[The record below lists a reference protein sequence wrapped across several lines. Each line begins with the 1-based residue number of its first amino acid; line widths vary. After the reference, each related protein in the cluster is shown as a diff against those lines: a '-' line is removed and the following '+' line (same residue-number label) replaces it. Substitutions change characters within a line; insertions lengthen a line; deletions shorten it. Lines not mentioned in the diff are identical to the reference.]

1 MALASG
7 FVHSNSRPLYVS
19 GGNDSSIALWEVS
32 GASNRPNR
40 SDDTADGKHFIQG
53 HALVMANDLQ
63 TEHLLESLRQ
73 FVSFRTVSSDIK
85 CKADSRRAASWL
97 RSVFKRYGAVT
108 ELLTTEQ
115 GCNPV
120 VFAEFR
126 GTPKSRNNKTR
137 ILFYG
142 HYDVVAA
149 KSTKEK
155 GWSADPFSMHGKD
168 GYVYGRG
175 VTDNKGPVMAAIYAV
190 AELVAQNALECD
202 VVFLIEGEEE
212 RGSRGF
218 KQAIVQNKS
227 LIGSVDYILLA
238 NSYWLDDEVPCLT
251 YGLRGVIHATV
262 EVNSDEPDLHSG
274 VDGSK
279 LLDEPVKDLMTLL
292 ARLSGPHGRIQIPQF
307 YDDVKSISPQE
318 KLLYE
323 EIARALIERNPN
335 LGGADNLIQSLLARW
350 ADATLTIHNFK
361 TSGPQNST
369 IIPRHAQASLSL
381 RLVPNQS
388 VSQIASDLSSYLK
401 NEFAKLESKNHLT
414 VTIGNQAEPWLG
426 DYNNKLFQTLEQAIM
441 EVWSPKNINRRIS
454 LSSQPSSSSRTVNGR
469 RPSTGAKGAPATSS
483 TLAQGSSTPI
493 MAPQDKTPLSPPI
506 SESPMT
512 LTPSTTFPRARRP
525 LYIREGGSIP
535 AIRFLEKE
543 FSAPA
548 AHLPCG
554 QASDNAH
561 LDNERIR
568 VLNLYNS
575 KEIFKR
581 VFLELPKE

>member
-1 MALASG
+1 M
-7 FVHSNSRPLYVS
+7 
-19 GGNDSSIALWEVS
+19 
-32 GASNRPNR
+32 
-40 SDDTADGKHFIQG
+40 
-53 HALVMANDLQ
+53 
-63 TEHLLESLRQ
+63 
-73 FVSFRTVSSDIK
+73 SFRTVSSDVK
-85 CKADSRRAASWL
+85 CRADSRRAASWL
-97 RSVFKRYGAVT
+97 RSVFKRHGAVT
-108 ELLTTEQ
+108 ELLSTEQ
-115 GCNPV
+115 GCNPI

-126 GTPKSRNNKTR
+126 RNLIKQKTKTR

-149 KSTKEK
+149 KNTKDK
-155 GWSADPFSMHGKD
+155 GWSANPFSMHGKD

-190 AELVAQNALECD
+190 AELVAQNSLECD

-218 KQAIVQNKS
+218 KQAIVQNKN
-227 LIGSVDYILLA
+227 LIGNVDYILLA

-262 EVNSDEPDLHSG
+262 EVHSDEPDLHSG

-279 LLDEPVKDLMTLL
+279 LLDEPVKDLMSLL
-292 ARLSGPHGRIQIPQF
+292 ARLSGPHGKVQIPQF
-307 YDDVKSISPQE
+307 YDDVKPVTAQE

-323 EIARALIERNPN
+323 EIARTLIERNPD
-335 LGGADNLIQSLLARW
+335 LGSSSNLINSLLARW
-350 ADATLTIHNFK
+350 ADATLSIHNFK

-388 VSQIASDLSSYLK
+388 VAQIAFDLSAYL
-401 NEFAKLESKNHLT
+401 NAEFARLESKNHLT

-426 DYNNKLFQTLEQAIM
+426 DYNNKLFQTLERAIM
-441 EVWSPKNINRRIS
+441 EVWSPRVPRRTS
-454 LSSQPSSSSRTVNGR
+454 LSSQPPPARNVNGR

-483 TLAQGSSTPI
+483 TLAQGSNTPVI
-493 MAPQDKTPLSPPI
+493 LPTDKTPLSPPI
-506 SESPMT
+506 MDSPLS

-575 KEIFKR
+575 KEIFRR
-581 VFLELPKE
+581 VFVELPRG